1 MFYHHKE
8 TGSVLV
14 ITLIFL
20 AVVALLT
27 FSASV
32 NSQLQQRMSHQFQ
45 LKMMA
50 DQAADAGVVA
60 FYEWISSNPEYW
72 ESAHWPTGEWVD
84 FAKQSYFHIPEAALI
99 WQTNQVTLNVEGA
112 IINQAG
118 ALSETHLR
126 VRFYRSLDSGN
137 IHLDHWMELY

>member
-1 MFYHHKE
+1 MFYQDRQ
-8 TGSVLV
+8 TGSTLV

-20 AVVALLT
+20 SVVALLT

-84 FAKQSYFHIPEAALI
+84 IAKQSYFHIPEGALI
-99 WQTNQVTLNVEGA
+99 WQANQVTLNVEGA
-112 IINQAG
+112 IINEAG
-118 ALSETHLR
+118 AISETHLR
-126 VRFYRSLDSGN
+126 VRFHRSAGNDS
-137 IHLDHWMELY
+137 IHLEHWMELY